1 MRVRQGPYRSE
12 RFTADSIV
20 SIKAATLATFTIINA
35 TASAVTLT
43 LYDDPTTGGSNPIES
58 VVVPANGSVS
68 GYPYGDTLN
77 GLSVKC
83 SLWTSVQ
90 AFVRWTPR

>member
-1 MRVRQGPYRSE
+1 MRTVQGPYRSE
-12 RFTADSIV
+12 RFTADS
-20 SIKAATLATFTIINA
+20 SIYPKEATLGTYTVINA
-35 TASAVTLT
+35 TAVAVTLT
-43 LYDDPTTGGSNPIES
+43 FYDDPTTGGSNPIES

-68 GYPYGDTLN
+68 GSHFGGTLN

-90 AFVRWTPR
+90 AFVRWAPR